1 MTRRSGIDGPQ
12 TASGFYNPIDLSAG
26 QLTCPLLIGLFSH
39 DAKHLR
45 LRNGEAQIASDTE

>member
-1 MTRRSGIDGPQ
+1 
-12 TASGFYNPIDLSAG
+12 LSAG